1 MQLQKQ
7 PFKFKI
13 QQGLEGNLMILLQ
26 SQSLRQIINNNQPK
40 TCHLNLQKLLLINQ
54 NDFQTKVSMNIFKE
68 LLEEDL
74 KKN

>member
-13 QQGLEGNLMILLQ
+13 QQELEENLMILLQ

-40 TCHLNLQKLLLINQ
+40 IYPLNLQKLLLINQ
-54 NDFQTKVSMNIFKE
+54 NDFPTKVSMNIFKE

-74 KKN
+74 RKN

>member
-7 PFKFKI
+7 HFKFKI
-13 QQGLEGNLMILLQ
+13 QQELEGNLMILLQ

-40 TCHLNLQKLLLINQ
+40 ICPLNLQKLLLINQ